1 MPLLYC
7 RPIMAE
13 IPATDLHDT
22 TKFLTV
28 SEVAKGLR
36 VSNMTVYRLVNSGQ
50 LDAVRVGRSY
60 RIRETDVRRYLQQRY
75 MDAG

>member
-1 MPLLYC
+1 MPLIYS
-7 RPIMAE
+7 RAMAE
-13 IPATDLHDT
+13 T
-22 TKFLTV
+22 TPIDVRDAGRFLTV

-60 RIRETDVRRYLQQRY
+60 RIRETTVQRYLDQRY

>member
-1 MPLLYC
+1 MSEKTPVEL
-7 RPIMAE
+7 RDP
-13 IPATDLHDT
+13 TR
-22 TKFLTV
+22 FLTV
-28 SEVAKGLR
+28 AEVARTLR

-60 RIRETDVRRYLQQRY
+60 RIREGDLQRYLAQRY

>member
-1 MPLLYC
+1 MGETTPF
-7 RPIMAE
+7 E
-13 IPATDLHDT
+13 ITDAGR
-22 TKFLTV
+22 FLTV

-50 LDAVRVGRSY
+50 LEAVRVGRSY
-60 RIRETDVRRYLQQRY
+60 RIREATVQRYLDQRY

>member
-1 MPLLYC
+1 
-7 RPIMAE
+7 MAE
-13 IPATDLHDT
+13 T
-22 TKFLTV
+22 TPFEVTELGRFLTV

-50 LDAVRVGRSY
+50 LEAVRVGRSY
-60 RIRETDVRRYLQQRY
+60 RIREAIVQRYLDKRY

>member
-1 MPLLYC
+1 M
-7 RPIMAE
+7 
-13 IPATDLHDT
+13 
-22 TKFLTV
+22 TV

-60 RIRETDVRRYLQQRY
+60 RIRETTVQRYLDQRY

>member
-1 MPLLYC
+1 MPLIYSC
-7 RPIMAE
+7 AMTE
-13 IPATDLHDT
+13 T
-22 TKFLTV
+22 TPFDVQDQGRFLTV

-60 RIRETDVRRYLQQRY
+60 RIRETTVQRYLDQRY

>member
-1 MPLLYC
+1 MSEPTSIDA
-7 RPIMAE
+7 R
-13 IPATDLHDT
+13 DT
-22 TKFLTV
+22 GRFLTV
-28 SEVAKGLR
+28 AEVAKGLR

-60 RIRETDVRRYLQQRY
+60 RIPEATVHRYLDKRY

>member
-1 MPLLYC
+1 MSDKT
-7 RPIMAE
+7 PIELRDPTRFM
-13 IPATDLHDT
+13 
-22 TKFLTV
+22 TV
-28 SEVAKGLR
+28 AEVARALR

-60 RIRETDVRRYLQQRY
+60 RIREGDLQRYLAQRF